1 MLIKGKRIL
10 TINEISKKFSLS
22 KDTLRYWEKEKLIPT
37 VKRDKN
43 GYRVYDTKEQ
53 NWVFYIMVLRKAG
66 MSIKKLKK
74 FVNLYMKDSST
85 AEIRKHLL
93 IVQRSQ
99 LNKEIIN
106 IKKTVNYLD
115 YKIDHFDDQL
125 LSFEKEKLAYEK
137 RI

>member
-1 MLIKGKRIL
+1 M

-74 FVNLYMKDSST
+74 FVNLYMKDYST

-115 YKIDHFDDQL
+115 YKIDNFDDQL

>member
-1 MLIKGKRIL
+1 M

-66 MSIKKLKK
+66 MSINKLKK
-74 FVNLYMKDSST
+74 FVNLYMKYSST

>member
-1 MLIKGKRIL
+1 M

-74 FVNLYMKDSST
+74 FVNLYMKDSLT

-99 LNKEIIN
+99 LNKVIIN

>member
-1 MLIKGKRIL
+1 M

-22 KDTLRYWEKEKLIPT
+22 KDTLRYWEKGKLIPT
-37 VKRDKN
+37 VKRDQN

-99 LNKEIIN
+99 LNKEIIY

>member
-1 MLIKGKRIL
+1 M

-66 MSIKKLKK
+66 MSIKKIKK
-74 FVNLYMKDSST
+74 FVNLYMKDYST

-115 YKIDHFDDQL
+115 YKIDNFDDQL

>member
-1 MLIKGKRIL
+1 M

-66 MSIKKLKK
+66 MSINKLKK

-115 YKIDHFDDQL
+115 YKIDNFDDQL

>member
-1 MLIKGKRIL
+1 
-10 TINEISKKFSLS
+10 
-22 KDTLRYWEKEKLIPT
+22 
-37 VKRDKN
+37 
-43 GYRVYDTKEQ
+43 
-53 NWVFYIMVLRKAG
+53 MVLRKAG
-66 MSIKKLKK
+66 MSIKKIKK
-74 FVNLYMKDSST
+74 FVNLYMKDYST

>member
-1 MLIKGKRIL
+1 M

-115 YKIDHFDDQL
+115 YKIDNFDDQL
-125 LSFEKEKLAYEK
+125 LSFEKKLAYEK

>member
-1 MLIKGKRIL
+1 M

-74 FVNLYMKDSST
+74 FVNLYIKDSST

>member
-1 MLIKGKRIL
+1 M

-74 FVNLYMKDSST
+74 FVNLYMKDSSA

>member
-1 MLIKGKRIL
+1 M

-66 MSIKKLKK
+66 MSIKK
-74 FVNLYMKDSST
+74 
-85 AEIRKHLL
+85 
-93 IVQRSQ
+93 
-99 LNKEIIN
+99 
-106 IKKTVNYLD
+106 IKKVFQFIY
-115 YKIDHFDDQL
+115 
-125 LSFEKEKLAYEK
+125 EKLFNCRNTETFANCATKPAE
-137 RI
+137 

>member
-1 MLIKGKRIL
+1 M

-43 GYRVYDTKEQ
+43 GYRVYETKEQ

-66 MSIKKLKK
+66 MSIKKIKK

>member
-1 MLIKGKRIL
+1 M

-22 KDTLRYWEKEKLIPT
+22 KDTLRYWGKEKLIPT

-74 FVNLYMKDSST
+74 FVNLYIKDSST

-93 IVQRSQ
+93 VVQRSQ

-115 YKIDHFDDQL
+115 YKIDNFDDQL

>member
-1 MLIKGKRIL
+1 M

-66 MSIKKLKK
+66 MSIKKIKK